1 VCRRSGLEKR
11 RRCGWL
17 GFGEDLGAAPVWAR
31 NGVALTTC
39 PKPYIT
45 PASEALIEEFLVRRK
60 LGFDGEL
67 TGRQADAFV
76 ILASAVEQER
86 NDGQHHTR

>member
-1 VCRRSGLEKR
+1 MCRRSGLEKR
-11 RRCGWL
+11 RRCRWL
-17 GFGEDLGAAPVWAR
+17 GFGEDPGTALVWAR
-31 NGVALTTC
+31 NGVGLTVC
-39 PKPYIT
+39 PKSYVT
-45 PASEALIEEFLVRRK
+45 PESDALIEEFLLRRR

-76 ILASAVEQER
+76 ILASAVEEER